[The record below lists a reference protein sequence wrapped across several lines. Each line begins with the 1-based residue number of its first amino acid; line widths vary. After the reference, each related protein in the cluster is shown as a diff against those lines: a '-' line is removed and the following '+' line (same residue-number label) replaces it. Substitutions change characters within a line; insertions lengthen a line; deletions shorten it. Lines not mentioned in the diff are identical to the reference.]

1 MKKLTVNEIIKNEGI
16 MLHKDKI
23 NLIVA
28 PAGSGKTYYIFNT
41 LLNSKEK
48 SIYLCDTS
56 NLREMIL
63 KDDEIRHMVMS
74 VEPDFEKIAE
84 RGFKF
89 DKFNCTVMT
98 YAKWFYEKD
107 KLEYANIKT
116 IVCDEIHNL
125 YKFKDRFDNKDKEIE
140 NYTQVIQDIHSRA
153 KSGVQVVGFTA
164 THERIKREM
173 NWLLPKDDSKISC
186 ISNDNWNVINLSN
199 RDDIRRLHS
208 DFTFFFNN
216 YRNLNHYLKAYNGF
230 KYGKKA
236 LIYTNR
242 ITECQDMIKICES
255 VGLSSIALWSMSN
268 GNHPMNDEQK
278 SVRKS
283 ILTTGLIPSPY
294 QVLIINGAYETG
306 INIKDEDIE
315 IMICNDTQTDTQ
327 IQSRSRIRKDIKAEI
342 FKAKNCID
350 DIKISVPK
358 EYLERPLTAKDKREL
373 CKIVNVYGE
382 MKSILKWTSIKQIVI
397 NSGYE
402 VKDGTIRINKKR
414 TRIDTITDSDSSKRI
429 FE

>member
-1 MKKLTVNEIIKNEGI
+1 M
-16 MLHKDKI
+16 I
-23 NLIVA
+23 N
-28 PAGSGKTYYIFNT
+28 
-41 LLNSKEK
+41 
-48 SIYLCDTS
+48 
-56 NLREMIL
+56 
-63 KDDEIRHMVMS
+63 
-74 VEPDFEKIAE
+74 
-84 RGFKF
+84 
-89 DKFNCTVMT
+89 
-98 YAKWFYEKD
+98 
-107 KLEYANIKT
+107 
-116 IVCDEIHNL
+116 
-125 YKFKDRFDNKDKEIE
+125 
-140 NYTQVIQDIHSRA
+140 
-153 KSGVQVVGFTA
+153 
-164 THERIKREM
+164 
-173 NWLLPKDDSKISC
+173 
-186 ISNDNWNVINLSN
+186 
-199 RDDIRRLHS
+199 
-208 DFTFFFNN
+208 
-216 YRNLNHYLKAYNGF
+216 
-230 KYGKKA
+230 
-236 LIYTNR
+236 
-242 ITECQDMIKICES
+242 ICES

-283 ILTTGLIPSPY
+283 IIATGLIPSPY

-358 EYLERPLTAKDKREL
+358 EYLERPLTAKDKRDL

-414 TRIDTITDSDSSKRI
+414 TRIDTIID
-429 FE
+429 